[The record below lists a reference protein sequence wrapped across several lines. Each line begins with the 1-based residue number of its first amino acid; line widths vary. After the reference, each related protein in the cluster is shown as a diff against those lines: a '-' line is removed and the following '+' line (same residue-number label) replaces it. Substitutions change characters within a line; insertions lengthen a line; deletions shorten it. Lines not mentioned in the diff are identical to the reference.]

1 MKYDTKKSFEEE
13 LDLDSEPLSVE
24 EMGRYSAEYAT
35 EDDWDE
41 DFKNEDWDD
50 FDKIDRKVAEFSER
64 IAELEV
70 ELERAKR
77 QTYFLSD
84 SGGSSSKLDMLEYKI
99 YVLDEQRSVLIGHK
113 EILEGKGIPNEVVFA
128 DARKLILG
136 L

>member
-1 MKYDTKKSFEEE
+1 MKYDTKKLFEEE
-13 LDLDSEPLSVE
+13 LGLGWKPPSVE
-24 EMGRYSAEYAT
+24 DMSKCAPEYAT

-41 DFKNEDWDD
+41 DFKNEEWDD

-64 IAELEV
+64 IAELEE
-70 ELERAKR
+70 ELERTKR
-77 QTYFLSD
+77 QTHSLSD
-84 SGGSSSKLDMLEYKI
+84 SGGFSSKLDVLEYKI
-99 YVLDEQRSVLIGHK
+99 YVLDEQRGVLIGHK